1 MSYDVAA
8 LVISTISAL
17 IAALSLV
24 ISFRRRPFIVVSG
37 RRSISAKKK
46 LKRYVLFKVL
56 CFQQCAPQN
65 IIDAANKAVR
75 EALGEILKRYC
86 SFNVVT
92 VAMSTEKSGYLI
104 ARIKGAQLCV
114 DALTYALSKQHISSQ
129 TSIVMIPVKTSGL
142 LKKLV
147 KLTAMRASTV

>member
-1 MSYDVAA
+1 MAYDVAA

-24 ISFRRRPFIVVSG
+24 ISFRRGSIIVFSG
-37 RRSISAKKK
+37 RRSRSTKI

-56 CFQQCAPQN
+56 CFQQCTPQN
-65 IIDAANKAVR
+65 IIDATNKAVR
-75 EALGEILKRYC
+75 EALGEILKRHC

-104 ARIKGAQLCV
+104 ARIKGARLCV
-114 DALTYALSKQHISSQ
+114 DALTYALSTQHISSK
-129 TSIVMIPVKTSGL
+129 TYIMMIPVKTSGL

-147 KLTAMRASTV
+147 KLVAMRTSTT

>member
-1 MSYDVAA
+1 MTYDVAA

-24 ISFRRRPFIVVSG
+24 ISFRRRPIIIVSG
-37 RRSISAKKK
+37 RRSKSAKV

-56 CFQQCAPQN
+56 CFQQCTPQN
-65 IIDAANKAVR
+65 IIDAANKAVH
-75 EALGEILKRYC
+75 EALGEVLKRYC

-92 VAMSTEKSGYLI
+92 AAMSTEESGYLI
-104 ARIKGAQLCV
+104 ARIKGVQLCV
-114 DALTYALSKQHISSQ
+114 DALTYALSTQHISSK

-147 KLTAMRASTV
+147 KLVAMRTSAT